1 MKRLQE
7 KRSSRIVWAAAGG
20 MGIKMKKR
28 TFFVVLVLFL
38 VFLNSMILIV
48 SLLILRDK
56 LSAVRDKCLAEHY
69 VIASSLIG
77 DIQALEQRGTDVK
90 ENMDKLMR
98 SYSRYLQGRGDGL
111 GVSFSG
117 EWIYRSPALIHKE
130 NAAFPPD
137 TGNGQE
143 RLVYM
148 ENEDSFVLC
157 VYGSFPAPWQ
167 DYGLMYIGNLNDVVS
182 TWRHTKNTLF
192 LAGAAVLL
200 VMAVFLF
207 HFLNLIFRPLR
218 QISIASARIAGGN
231 YESRIPVRGK
241 DEIAGV
247 AHNFN
252 LMTKQVE
259 IQIRQLQEIAEQKQQ
274 FIDNFSHELR
284 IPLTAIYGYAEYIQK
299 APISEEERYECT
311 QFIMSECDRLRNM
324 AYQLLDMALL
334 SRDVREEENCS
345 VGALFAQSKKVMYVR
360 AAEKKIKLSYVLPT
374 VLVIRG
380 SMEQLLILLNN
391 LIDNAIKA
399 SGPEK
404 EICVSAYQKESRIVV
419 EVKDDGIGM
428 EAEQLEHIKEAFYR
442 VDKARSR
449 AGGGT
454 GLGLSIC
461 EKIVQ
466 LHRARLTFDSRPGK
480 GTIVRLYFP
489 QPMEEKSFTSSQ

>member
-1 MKRLQE
+1 M
-7 KRSSRIVWAAAGG
+7 
-20 MGIKMKKR
+20 
-28 TFFVVLVLFL
+28 
-38 VFLNSMILIV
+38 
-48 SLLILRDK
+48 
-56 LSAVRDKCLAEHY
+56 
-69 VIASSLIG
+69 
-77 DIQALEQRGTDVK
+77 
-90 ENMDKLMR
+90 
-98 SYSRYLQGRGDGL
+98 
-111 GVSFSG
+111 
-117 EWIYRSPALIHKE
+117 
-130 NAAFPPD
+130 
-137 TGNGQE
+137 
-143 RLVYM
+143 
-148 ENEDSFVLC
+148 
-157 VYGSFPAPWQ
+157 
-167 DYGLMYIGNLNDVVS
+167 
-182 TWRHTKNTLF
+182 
-192 LAGAAVLL
+192 
-200 VMAVFLF
+200 
-207 HFLNLIFRPLR
+207 
-218 QISIASARIAGGN
+218 
-231 YESRIPVRGK
+231 
-241 DEIAGV
+241 

-345 VGALFAQSKKVMYVR
+345 VGALFTQSKKIMYVR
-360 AAEKKIKLSYVLPT
+360 TAEKKIKLSYVLPT

-428 EAEQLEHIKEAFYR
+428 EAEQLEHIKEACYR